1 MKKIEYS
8 KKLLIADY
16 AIMLVLFLCTVI
28 FQGVDFIT
36 LDVAWI
42 AQLGVSTGM
51 YYWKAKNENRIK
63 IPMQVIKSLPKDVRE
78 NIDLTQVIVSLIEA
92 E

>member
-8 KKLLIADY
+8 KRLLIMDY

-42 AQLGVSTGM
+42 AQLGLSTGM

-63 IPMQVIKSLPKDVRE
+63 IPVKVIESLPKEVRD
-78 NIDLTQVIVSLIEA
+78 NVDLTQVIVSLIQA

>member
-16 AIMLVLFLCTVI
+16 AIMLVLFLCTAL

-42 AQLGVSTGM
+42 AQLGVSTGAYM
-51 YYWKAKNENRIK
+51 WKAKNENRIK
-63 IPMQVIKSLPKDVRE
+63 IPMQVIKSLPEDIRKE
-78 NIDLTQVIVSLIEA
+78 MDLTQIIVSLIQA
-92 E
+92 G

>member
-16 AIMLVLFLCTVI
+16 AVMLVLILCTI
-28 FQGVDFIT
+28 LFREIDFIT

-42 AQLGVSTGM
+42 AQLGVSTGA
-51 YYWKAKNENRIK
+51 YLWKAKNENRVK
-63 IPMQVIKSLPKDVRE
+63 IPMKVIEGLPEEIRKD
-78 NIDLTQVIVSLIEA
+78 IDLTQVIVSLIQA